1 MRRTVLAGGKQ
12 NKSHWPGLIGV
23 SVLSLVFLLLTV
35 GVGMYAGL
43 TSAVDNRV
51 LPEGTRID
59 RVNLGGVAADE
70 ALSIISANTDSNL
83 DAFRIDVMGYSR
95 DLTWTAE
102 DVGLRCDYETLVEQA
117 AYPEPK
123 GSVLDTFEQYAS
135 MTAGGE
141 YHSTVTIDETEV
153 RRLVEVLASQV
164 TVAPVSA
171 TAIFEPVSESFTYTA
186 DAPGQELD
194 VEGMVAHIL
203 AGFDGENLAP
213 IAVDMEQFLRRAEP
227 PVTQAALMANTV
239 LIGECM
245 TAVTNNEN
253 RNTNIRLMCEAVDGI
268 CLLPGEQLSLN
279 DLVGER
285 TEEKGFRYAGA
296 IVDGKIV
303 DDVGGGICQLA
314 GTLYNAVLLSDLE
327 VVERV
332 RHTYPSDY
340 LPIGLDATLNWNN
353 KDLVIANNTE
363 YPIYFGTKLS
373 ENKENTEKTALI
385 EEICEAC
392 ANLSESRTGAL
403 IAIEGITKLGDEI
416 KSGVVVNADVSRYL
430 IGNIFFN
437 KAPLHDGAM
446 IIRDSRVYACGCF
459 LPLSHNHEIIK
470 ELGTRHRAAIGLSE
484 VSDAFVIVVSEET
497 GMISVARD
505 GKLTRNFD
513 KHSLAEQLKL
523 LYEVDAQKKENPV
536 KKLYTLTK
544 KKGGKNGER

>member
-59 RVNLGGVAADE
+59 GVNLGGVAADE

-373 ENKENTEKTALI
+373 ENKVTARIYGRPIPDGVTIQLRSDVLRETEPGSTQLVMTTSLPEGQRKVRQSALNGYEVQVYKEFWQDDTLLR
-385 EEICEAC
+385 EE
-392 ANLSESRTGAL
+392 
-403 IAIEGITKLGDEI
+403 K
-416 KSGVVVNADVSRYL
+416 VSRDTYQPRNAIIL
-430 IGNIFFN
+430 VGSSGN
-437 KAPLHDGAM
+437 K
-446 IIRDSRVYACGCF
+446 
-459 LPLSHNHEIIK
+459 
-470 ELGTRHRAAIGLSE
+470 
-484 VSDAFVIVVSEET
+484 
-497 GMISVARD
+497 
-505 GKLTRNFD
+505 
-513 KHSLAEQLKL
+513 
-523 LYEVDAQKKENPV
+523 
-536 KKLYTLTK
+536 
-544 KKGGKNGER
+544 